1 MLSSRT
7 ASPTNAPT
15 HLELS
20 SRALLNAR
28 RAFSSLL
35 SFTKQWP
42 IPKRTSAKKI
52 KSSHLICQTTILL
65 GFERKKC
72 LNILFMNWKTPELI
86 SVQLCCKIFWCITNL
101 VSLEVRPLS
110 PTPCPASR
118 IPLSP
123 QNRTRLTI
131 LVFFLSSNIPGYT
144 VPSISNFQRATFKQ
158 RMKSFIKALH
168 IVTDYRHILSVP
180 SVMLIY
186 RSCQNT
192 TLFLSKANLST
203 GH

>member
-110 PTPCPASR
+110 PTPLPR
-118 IPLSP
+118 IMDTS
-123 QNRTRLTI
+123 LT
-131 LVFFLSSNIPGYT
+131 T
-144 VPSISNFQRATFKQ
+144 E
-158 RMKSFIKALH
+158 
-168 IVTDYRHILSVP
+168 
-180 SVMLIY
+180 
-186 RSCQNT
+186 QNT
-192 TLFLSKANLST
+192 FNNTCIFPLFQYSWLYCT
-203 GH
+203 FHI